1 MSKKGIYQKHVD
13 WLIGLKEEWDSQILA
28 ATETRAFYGM
38 RQQEVIHSFFWVTL
52 FTLNHLHPF
61 NSI

>member
-38 RQQEVIHSFFWVTL
+38 RQQEVIHSFF
-52 FTLNHLHPF
+52 
-61 NSI
+61 